1 MACIADIPTA
11 DAAADD
17 DEEEPEDE
25 AAGQVDIFSLAVI
38 LASGDDIPGSPSRAA
53 AAEPEMLSS
62 KSKRKSSAIARLV
75 GKGKARFEG
84 QSLPLGELIG
94 TGQRPVLLLL
104 LRQFGCMLCRR
115 CVGHVIKIYPRLEEL
130 GIRVIAVGTGP
141 PDAAQKFAQET
152 NFPGRIVTDPSRA
165 IYRAFNCKRGLRLCM
180 GKRTLAAAKMARAE
194 GYSQGAAAGDL
205 YQLGGVF
212 LLSRDDGILYQ
223 HISMFAG
230 DSADL
235 RDMLMAA
242 ESHVLQHTDFD
253 PWSNVYA
260 LRLERR
266 MMRQSMQRTMSVM
279 ALEASAASSV
289 SASDISAVQTLDV
302 RVTHMVRESVISF
315 DAITGRIMAAALRD
329 PELPPFERCCATRSA
344 RPTTSAPRCRCL
356 STCSATARRAG
367 SPIRSSSSSRTRAA
381 RAPAPPRAA
390 AAASGRAC
398 AAAATARSS

>member
-11 DAAADD
+11 GGAADD

-25 AAGQVDIFSLAVI
+25 STGQVDIFSLNVV
-38 LASGDDIPGSPSRAA
+38 LATGDDIPGSPSRNAP
-53 AAEPEMLSS
+53 EPEMLNA
-62 KSKRKSSAIARLV
+62 KSKRKSSAIARFV
-75 GKGKARFEG
+75 GKGKVRFEG
-84 QSLPLGELIG
+84 QSMPLGELIP

-141 PDAAQKFAQET
+141 PDAALKFAQET
-152 NFPGRIVTDPSRA
+152 NFPGRIVTDQSRA

-180 GKRTLAAAKMARAE
+180 GKRTLAAAKLARAE

-223 HISMFAG
+223 HISRFAG

-266 MMRQSMQRTMSVM
+266 MMRQSMQRSISVM

-302 RVTHMVRESVISF
+302 RHLAHGARE
-315 DAITGRIMAAALRD
+315 RD
-329 PELPPFERCCATRSA
+329 LV
-344 RPTTSAPRCRCL
+344 
-356 STCSATARRAG
+356 
-367 SPIRSSSSSRTRAA
+367 
-381 RAPAPPRAA
+381 
-390 AAASGRAC
+390 
-398 AAAATARSS
+398 